1 MHELLELKL
10 DSQERLAALR
20 KQFDEDEMDQLGA
33 IENLFRNKQKAV
45 MENNDTTSELTTLT
59 RNLKTGTFGKST
71 TNLENG
77 EFDISAIF
85 KIGDLIKS

>member
-1 MHELLELKL
+1 ML
-10 DSQERLAALR
+10 
-20 KQFDEDEMDQLGA
+20 
-33 IENLFRNKQKAV
+33 
-45 MENNDTTSELTTLT
+45 ENNDTTSELTTLT

-85 KIGDLIKS
+85 KIDDLIKS